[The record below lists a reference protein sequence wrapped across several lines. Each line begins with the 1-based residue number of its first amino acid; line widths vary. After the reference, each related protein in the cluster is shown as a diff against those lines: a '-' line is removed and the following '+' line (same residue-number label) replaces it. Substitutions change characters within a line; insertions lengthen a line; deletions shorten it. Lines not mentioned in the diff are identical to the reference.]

1 MKVNITTTPEIVKMP
16 KIDSLR
22 ANAAGF
28 NKSLTLIQALIKDL
42 DDKMSLIRHQK
53 SWRNEFLLYY
63 YFINVKI
70 LKSIIKT

>member
-1 MKVNITTTPEIVKMP
+1 MP

-53 SWRNEFLLYY
+53 SWRNDFYCIIFYLCKNTKKHYKNLTKFMYLE
-63 YFINVKI
+63 KI
-70 LKSIIKT
+70 EQH

>member
-1 MKVNITTTPEIVKMP
+1 MVKMP

-42 DDKMSLIRHQK
+42 DDKMSLIRHQR
-53 SWRNEFLLYY
+53 S
-63 YFINVKI
+63 
-70 LKSIIKT
+70 